1 MKFYE
6 KFSIRLFQKFP
17 ERIFPNSFK
26 NYCMKIAER
35 ELASA
40 KQELIRK
47 KWQQAN
53 LECSLSKLRSKK

>member
-1 MKFYE
+1 
-6 KFSIRLFQKFP
+6 
-17 ERIFPNSFK
+17 
-26 NYCMKIAER
+26 MKIAER